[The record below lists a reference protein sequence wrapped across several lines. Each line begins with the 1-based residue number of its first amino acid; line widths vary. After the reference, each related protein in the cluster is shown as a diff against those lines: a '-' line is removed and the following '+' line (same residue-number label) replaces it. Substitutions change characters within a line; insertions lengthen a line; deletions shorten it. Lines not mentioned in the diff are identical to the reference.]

1 LQVFCDKCG
10 TRLPRGYWPAIS
22 TDYSGAARV
31 LTVTKAINKRCW
43 HCGKPQRV
51 TCAEVIS
58 RARVLEDGTIEI
70 IKENPEE
77 LKE

>member
-1 LQVFCDKCG
+1 
-10 TRLPRGYWPAIS
+10 
-22 TDYSGAARV
+22 V